1 MGGFDMGINV
11 IKETTSVV
19 IHNRKSFSFGVK
31 YLKKKCTYLSYLYLY
46 MQSLRQ
52 EKNDIYIIL
61 TNSCI
66 TQLLIKSILNYF
78 ILLQSIRKWK
88 VQFNLSQTNLLYPK
102 LYLLMMAPKIQDSG
116 TRFVTKCNGDL
127 QGVFNR
133 AFVKIKVGFFEF
145 QNSISYSRNS
155 NSSMIFFFCRDD

>member
-1 MGGFDMGINV
+1 MTW
-11 IKETTSVV
+11 E
-19 IHNRKSFSFGVK
+19 
-31 YLKKKCTYLSYLYLY
+31 YKCYQRNDLSGYSQPEKFLIRGQISEEKMYVPILSILIY
-46 MQSLRQ
+46 VESEA

-61 TNSCI
+61 TNSCV
-66 TQLLIKSILNYF
+66 TQLLIQSILNYF

-88 VQFNLSQTNLLYPK
+88 VLFNLSQTNLLYPK

-127 QGVFNR
+127 QEVFNR

-155 NSSMIFFFCRDD
+155 NSSMIFFCRDD

>member
-1 MGGFDMGINV
+1 MGINV

-19 IHNRKSFSFGVK
+19 IHNNRKSFSFGVK

-61 TNSCI
+61 TNSCV

-78 ILLQSIRKWK
+78 ILLQSIRKFK
-88 VQFNLSQTNLLYPK
+88 ALFNLSQTNLLY
-102 LYLLMMAPKIQDSG
+102 LLMAPKIQDSG

-155 NSSMIFFFCRDD
+155 NSSMIFFCRDD